1 MIRLL
6 RGELSEAPVE
16 AIVHP
21 IRSDGAAITSAGR
34 RLETRAGPKVAERVA
49 AQGDFPV
56 GTAFL
61 TPGGDTAADFLIHLV
76 LQSPEEPMGPQVLER
91 ALRNGL
97 RRAADFG
104 IASVAL
110 PPLGTGAGQ
119 LGVEE
124 SARRM
129 VPILAE
135 HLAEGRAPGTFVVVT
150 ESSFDETALRE
161 ALAALAPELLE
172 ASP

>member
-6 RGELSEAPVE
+6 RGDLSEAPAE
-16 AIVHP
+16 AIFHP
-21 IRSDGAAITSAGR
+21 IRSDGAPITSVGR

-97 RRAADFG
+97 RRASDFG
-104 IASVAL
+104 IDSVAL

-124 SARRM
+124 SAGR
-129 VPILAE
+129 VIPILAE
-135 HLAEGRAPGTFVVVT
+135 HLAGGRPPGTFLVVT
-150 ESSFDETALRE
+150 ESAFDETAVRE
-161 ALAALAPELLE
+161 ALEALAPGLMEP
-172 ASP
+172 AS